1 MAIDRI
7 IQSIRTNK
15 QNHLVNFGLR
25 SKTEVFTNELF
36 HILFDAE
43 TSVSSN
49 METLADMFKDIY
61 GRIETCEEQDYISIW
76 KRFLVG
82 LPEILKK
89 LNQDAKCLYQHDPAA
104 NSVEEVILAYPGFF
118 AIAVYRLSHEFQKYK
133 MPLVPRMMSEYAH
146 RLTGID
152 IHPGAT
158 IGSPFFIDH
167 GTGVV
172 IGESAVIRNHVK
184 IYQGV
189 TLGALQVS
197 KDMKDTKRHPTVEDD
212 VTIYAGSTILGGET
226 IIGAHSTIGG
236 NVWLT
241 QSVPPNS
248 LVYQTSEVKLK
259 SKVNES

>member
-7 IQSIRTNK
+7 IQSIRSNK

-36 HILFDAE
+36 LILFDAE
-43 TSVSSN
+43 TSVSNN
-49 METLADMFKDIY
+49 MEDLADLFKDIY

-82 LPEILKK
+82 LPDILEK

-118 AIAVYRLSHEFQKYK
+118 AIAVYRLSHEFQKNN

-212 VTIYAGSTILGGET
+212 VTIYAGSTILGGDT
-226 IIGAHSTIGG
+226 VIGAHSTIGG

-248 LVYQTSEVKLK
+248 RVYQTSEIKLK

>member
-7 IQSIRTNK
+7 IQSIRSNK

-36 HILFDAE
+36 LILFDAE
-43 TSVSSN
+43 TSVSKN
-49 METLADMFKDIY
+49 MEDLANLFKDIY

-82 LPEILKK
+82 LPDILEK

-118 AIAVYRLSHEFQKYK
+118 AIAVYRLSHEFQKNN

-212 VTIYAGSTILGGET
+212 VTIYAGSTILGGDT
-226 IIGAHSTIGG
+226 VIGAHSTIGG

-248 LVYQTSEVKLK
+248 LVYQTSEIKLK

>member
-7 IQSIRTNK
+7 IQSIRSNK

-25 SKTEVFTNELF
+25 SKTETFTNELF
-36 HILFDAE
+36 LILFDAE
-43 TSVSSN
+43 TSVSKN
-49 METLADMFKDIY
+49 MEDLANLFKDIY

-82 LPEILKK
+82 LPDILEK

-118 AIAVYRLSHEFQKYK
+118 AIAVYRLSHEFQKNN

-212 VTIYAGSTILGGET
+212 VTIYAGSTILGGDT
-226 IIGAHSTIGG
+226 VIGAHSTIGG

-248 LVYQTSEVKLK
+248 LVYQTSEIKLK

>member
-1 MAIDRI
+1 
-7 IQSIRTNK
+7 
-15 QNHLVNFGLR
+15 
-25 SKTEVFTNELF
+25 
-36 HILFDAE
+36 
-43 TSVSSN
+43 
-49 METLADMFKDIY
+49 MEDLADLFKDIY

-82 LPEILKK
+82 LPDILEK
-89 LNQDAKCLYQHDPAA
+89 LNRDAKCLYQHDPAA

-118 AIAVYRLSHEFQKYK
+118 AIAVYRLSHEFQKNN

-212 VTIYAGSTILGGET
+212 VTIYAGSTILGGDT
-226 IIGAHSTIGG
+226 VIGAHSTIGG

-248 LVYQTSEVKLK
+248 LVYQTSEIKLK
-259 SKVNES
+259 SKMSES

>member
-7 IQSIRTNK
+7 IQSIRSNK

-36 HILFDAE
+36 LILFDAE
-43 TSVSSN
+43 TSVSNN
-49 METLADMFKDIY
+49 MEDLADLFKDIY

-82 LPEILKK
+82 LPDILEK

-118 AIAVYRLSHEFQKYK
+118 AIAVYRLSHEFQKNN

-212 VTIYAGSTILGGET
+212 VTIYAGSTILGGDT
-226 IIGAHSTIGG
+226 VIGAHSTIGG

-248 LVYQTSEVKLK
+248 MVYQTSEIKLK
-259 SKVNES
+259 RKVNES

>member
-7 IQSIRTNK
+7 IQSIRSNK

-36 HILFDAE
+36 LILFDAE
-43 TSVSSN
+43 TSVSNN
-49 METLADMFKDIY
+49 MEDLADLFKDIY

-82 LPEILKK
+82 LPDILEK

-118 AIAVYRLSHEFQKYK
+118 AIAVYRLSHEFQKNN

-172 IGESAVIRNHVK
+172 IGESAIIRNHVK

-212 VTIYAGSTILGGET
+212 VTIYAGSTILGGDT
-226 IIGAHSTIGG
+226 VIGAHSTIGG

-248 LVYQTSEVKLK
+248 LVYQTSEIKLK

>member
-43 TSVSSN
+43 TSVTN
-49 METLADMFKDIY
+49 NIEALAGLFKDIY
-61 GRIETCEEQDYISIW
+61 GRIETCEEQDYLSIW
-76 KRFLVG
+76 KRFLVS

-89 LNQDAKCLYQHDPAA
+89 LNQDAKCLYQNDPAA
-104 NSVEEVILAYPGFF
+104 NSLEEVILAYPGFF
-118 AIAVYRLSHEFQKYK
+118 AIAVYRLSHEFQKNN

-152 IHPGAT
+152 IHPGAS

-172 IGESAVIRNHVK
+172 IGESAVIRDRVK

-197 KDMKDTKRHPTVEDD
+197 KEMKDTKRHPTVEDN
-212 VTIYAGSTILGGET
+212 VTIYAGSTILGGDT
-226 IIGAHSTIGG
+226 VIGANSTIGG

-241 QSVPPNS
+241 ESVPPNS
-248 LVYQTSEVKLK
+248 LVYQTSKVKLK

>member
-7 IQSIRTNK
+7 IQSIRSNK

-25 SKTEVFTNELF
+25 SKTEMFTNELF
-36 HILFDAE
+36 LILFDAE
-43 TSVSSN
+43 TSVSKN
-49 METLADMFKDIY
+49 MEDLANLFKDIY

-82 LPEILKK
+82 LPDILEK

-118 AIAVYRLSHEFQKYK
+118 AIAVYRLSHEFQKNN

-212 VTIYAGSTILGGET
+212 VTIYAGSTILGGDT
-226 IIGAHSTIGG
+226 VIGAHSTIGG

-248 LVYQTSEVKLK
+248 LVYQTSEIKLK
-259 SKVNES
+259 SKMSES

>member
-15 QNHLVNFGLR
+15 QNHLVNFELR
-25 SKTEVFTNELF
+25 SKTEAFTNELF

-43 TSVSSN
+43 TSVSAN
-49 METLADMFKDIY
+49 MEALADLFKDIY

-82 LPEILKK
+82 LPEVLKK

-152 IHPGAT
+152 IHPGAE

-172 IGESAVIRNHVK
+172 IGESAKIRNHVK

-226 IIGAHSTIGG
+226 VIGAHSTIGG

>member
-25 SKTEVFTNELF
+25 SKTEAFTNELF
-36 HILFDAE
+36 LILFDAE
-43 TSVSSN
+43 TSVSKN
-49 METLADMFKDIY
+49 MEALAAMFKDIY

-76 KRFLVG
+76 KRFLVS
-82 LPEILKK
+82 LPEILEK
-89 LNQDAKCLYQHDPAA
+89 LNQDAKCLYRHDPAA

-118 AIAVYRLSHEFQKYK
+118 AIAVYRLSHELQKNK

-152 IHPGAT
+152 IHPGAE

-197 KDMKDTKRHPTVEDD
+197 KDMKNTKRHPTVEDG

-226 IIGAHSTIGG
+226 LIGAHSTIGG

-248 LVYQTSEVKLK
+248 LVYQNSEVKLK
-259 SKVNES
+259 SKVKEA

>member
-7 IQSIRTNK
+7 IQRIRSNK

-25 SKTEVFTNELF
+25 SKTEMFTNELF
-36 HILFDAE
+36 LILFDAE
-43 TSVSSN
+43 TSVSKN
-49 METLADMFKDIY
+49 MEDLANLFKDIY

-82 LPEILKK
+82 LPDILEK

-118 AIAVYRLSHEFQKYK
+118 AIAVYRLSHEFQKNN

-212 VTIYAGSTILGGET
+212 VTIYAGSTILGGDT
-226 IIGAHSTIGG
+226 VIGAHSTIGG

-248 LVYQTSEVKLK
+248 LVYQTSEIKLK
-259 SKVNES
+259 SKMSES

>member
-7 IQSIRTNK
+7 IQSIRSNK

-36 HILFDAE
+36 LILFDAE
-43 TSVSSN
+43 TSVSNN
-49 METLADMFKDIY
+49 MEDLADLFKDIY

-82 LPEILKK
+82 LPDILEK

-118 AIAVYRLSHEFQKYK
+118 AIAVYRLSHEFQKNN

-212 VTIYAGSTILGGET
+212 VTIYAGSTILGGDT
-226 IIGAHSTIGG
+226 VIGAHSTIGG

-248 LVYQTSEVKLK
+248 LVYQTSEIKLK

>member
-7 IQSIRTNK
+7 IQSIRSNK

-25 SKTEVFTNELF
+25 SKTEMFTNELF
-36 HILFDAE
+36 LILFDAE
-43 TSVSSN
+43 TSVSKN
-49 METLADMFKDIY
+49 MEDLANLFKDIY
-61 GRIETCEEQDYISIW
+61 GRIETCEEQDYTSIW

-82 LPEILKK
+82 LPDILEK
-89 LNQDAKCLYQHDPAA
+89 LNRDAKCLYQHDPAA

-118 AIAVYRLSHEFQKYK
+118 AIAVYRLSHEFQKNN

-172 IGESAVIRNHVK
+172 IGESAVIRNLVK

-212 VTIYAGSTILGGET
+212 VTIYAGSTILGGDT
-226 IIGAHSTIGG
+226 VIGAHSTIGG

-248 LVYQTSEVKLK
+248 LVYQTSEIKLK
-259 SKVNES
+259 SKMSES